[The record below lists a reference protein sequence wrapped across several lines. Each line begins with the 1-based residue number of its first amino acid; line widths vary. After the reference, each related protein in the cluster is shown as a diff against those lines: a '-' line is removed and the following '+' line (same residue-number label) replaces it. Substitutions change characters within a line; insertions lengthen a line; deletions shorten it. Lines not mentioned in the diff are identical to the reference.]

1 MEQIKSYSPDYSKK
15 KFNNYDNFV
24 KNSQR
29 VVHEQFEMDKNIKV
43 PNPQHLV
50 SNEPIHLLICFLI
63 LAKGV

>member
-50 SNEPIHLLICFLI
+50 SNQSTF
-63 LAKGV
+63 